1 MEKSIGKNKFLMIKF
16 QHVHRELNEGV
27 DKLSKKAPSLQEGL
41 LVHTE
46 TLERRTSQKEVHGL
60 F

>member
-1 MEKSIGKNKFLMIKF
+1 MIKF

-27 DKLSKKAPSLQEGL
+27 DKLSKKALSLQEGL